1 MAMRLLRGIRARR
14 TVLRRLPLMLTF
26 GVISLVL
33 TVAVGLALGSQIH
46 RMVERRSVQSLTQ
59 STRSAVAIAMSTI
72 VTGVT
77 YGRGETPMNTV
88 QREAQVKVISSVS
101 KVLVANSE
109 TVVVEGLLA
118 TGMVVGG
125 AGERPVGTM
134 TTLDADFRAAL
145 AGQTLVRTL
154 NAADGAA
161 RTAFEQQ
168 VLQRHGR
175 LLKFEQ
181 GVRLTAGGPI
191 VGVVRTYTPL
201 RFADSRAAADTRSI
215 LWMLA
220 FGLIVFWGVLF
231 RLVWGASR
239 IMKWQSKAN
248 RHMASHDSLTGLP
261 NRTLL
266 RQRTNRAVRAA
277 GRNGRR
283 VGLLLMDLDR
293 FKEVNETLGHHY
305 GDLLLHQVSD
315 RLRQELRVA
324 DTVARLGGDEFVVL
338 LPDISSVEETVRVA
352 QKLNLALRQ
361 PFLLD
366 GIVVDVAC
374 STGIVTTPQDGEDF
388 DQLLQHADIAMYA
401 AKRDCLEIVVYTA
414 EMDSYS
420 RDRLT
425 LLAELRSALEH
436 PEQIVLHY
444 QPQADL
450 GSGAIV
456 GVEALVR
463 WQHPEQGLLAPATF
477 IELAEQ
483 TGIIRPLTW
492 LVLRCALEQNRRWA
506 DDGLRVQVSVNL
518 SARCLLDNGFC
529 ERLVALLAETGV
541 PPARLKLELTESAIM
556 ADPDRSKSILEE
568 VASYGIGVS
577 IDDFGTGYSSM
588 AYLKNLPVTEIKI
601 DRVFIAHMDT
611 DDSDAAIVRSC
622 LDLAR
627 NLNLTVVA
635 EGVETAA
642 VRQLLQDLGCDTL
655 QGYLLSRPLS
665 PASLEGW
672 LRRYSPAIAMPRSQQ
687 FRV

>member
-1 MAMRLLRGIRARR
+1 MRVLRGIRASR
-14 TVLRRLPLMLTF
+14 TVLCRLPLMLTF

-33 TVAVGLALGSQIH
+33 TVAVGLVLGSQIH
-46 RMVERRSVQSLTQ
+46 RMVERRSVQALTQ
-59 STRSAVAIAMSTI
+59 STQSAVAIAMSTI
-72 VTGVT
+72 TTGVT

-88 QREAQVKVISSVS
+88 QRAAQVKVISSVS

-109 TVVVEGLLA
+109 TVVVVGMLA
-118 TGMVVGG
+118 NGMVVGG
-125 AGERPVGTM
+125 AGEPAVGTM
-134 TTLDADFRAAL
+134 TTLNADFRAAL

-154 NAADGAA
+154 NAGDGAT

-168 VLQRHGR
+168 VLQRNGS

-215 LWMLA
+215 LWMLV

-239 IMKWQSKAN
+239 IMKRQSKAN

-266 RQRTNRAVRAA
+266 RHRTNRAVRLA
-277 GRNGRR
+277 GQNGRR

-293 FKEVNETLGHHY
+293 FKEVNDTLGHHY
-305 GDLLLHQVSD
+305 GDLLLNQIGD
-315 RLRQELRVA
+315 RLRQELRA
-324 DTVARLGGDEFVVL
+324 TDTVARLGGDEFVVL
-338 LPDISSVEETVRVA
+338 LPEIFSVEETVRVA

-374 STGIVTTPQDGEDF
+374 STGIATTPQDGEDF

-463 WQHPEQGLLAPATF
+463 WQHPEQGLLTPATF

-492 LVLRCALEQNRRWA
+492 LVLRSALEQNRRWA
-506 DDGLRVQVSVNL
+506 DDGLRVMVSVNL
-518 SARCLLDNGFC
+518 SARCLLDPGFC

-541 PPARLKLELTESAIM
+541 PPERLKLELTESAIM
-556 ADPDRSKSILEE
+556 ADPERSKSILEE

-627 NLNLTVVA
+627 NLSLTVVA

-655 QGYLLSRPLS
+655 QGYFLSRPLS
-665 PASLEGW
+665 PTSLEGW